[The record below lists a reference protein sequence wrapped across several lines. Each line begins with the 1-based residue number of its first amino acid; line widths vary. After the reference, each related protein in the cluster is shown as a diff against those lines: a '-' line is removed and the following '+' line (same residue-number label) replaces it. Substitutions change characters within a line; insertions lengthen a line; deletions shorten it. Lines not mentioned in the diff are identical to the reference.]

1 MTDVVLY
8 GASYSVYV
16 RIARLAL
23 EEKGVAYR
31 LEEVDIF
38 AEGGPPADHLERHP
52 FGRIPAFQHG
62 DFKLYETAAI
72 ARYVDEAFDGPP
84 LQPTAPQARARV
96 NQITSLLDSYAYRIL
111 VWDIFVERVS
121 VPEEGGRSD
130 EAKIAAALPKARTCL
145 TALEDF
151 MGTVEFLAGDAL
163 TLADLHAASMIA
175 CFRGAPEGT
184 ALMTEHPALTRWWK
198 RMAARP
204 SMLAT
209 RPPRQVS

>member
-62 DFKLYETAAI
+62 EFKLYETAAMV
-72 ARYVDEAFDGPP
+72 RYVDEAFDGPP

-145 TALEDF
+145 TALEDL
-151 MGTVEFLAGDAL
+151 MGTAEFLTGDAL

-184 ALMTEHPALTRWWK
+184 ALMTEHPALTRWWE